1 MKILL
6 IRLSSIGDIVLA
18 TSVLKPLRDKFPK
31 SEISMVVLSPY
42 SSLLQENPY
51 LTKIIDFEVGHTFL
65 SDLYSLFR
73 FIRFLRRE
81 KFDLIIDLHR
91 NLRSILI
98 TLFSGSQKRIRYQKA
113 VLKRRML
120 VLFKKRKI
128 KAGFVHT
135 VHRYLAAL
143 EPLDISP
150 NHAAP
155 ELFLKEEEKKKAE
168 RIVNSEFKMKNSEF
182 TDHNS
187 PFTILVGM
195 IPGARHATKRWN
207 PSGFAALGMRLRR
220 ELNAGIILLGDGGD
234 QDAARTIEE
243 EMDEDVFNLV
253 GKTSLRELVLIL
265 DRCGI
270 IISNDSGP
278 LHMARGLGKPVVALF
293 GPTVEEFGFSPYDVG
308 GTSLPDRPP
317 ADEAGQAGQSL
328 TLSKE
333 LPCRPCSLH
342 GSARCPL
349 VHHNCM
355 NLIKFDEVFEAVK
368 LLIKR

>member
-51 LTKIIDFEVGHTFL
+51 LTRIIDFEVGQNFL
-65 SDLYSLFR
+65 SDLYSLLSFIR
-73 FIRFLRRE
+73 FIRKER
-81 KFDLIIDLHR
+81 FDLIIDLHR
-91 NLRSILI
+91 NLRSFLI
-98 TLFSGSQKRIRYQKA
+98 TLFSGSQKRIRYRKA
-113 VLKRRML
+113 ILKRRWL
-120 VLFKKRKI
+120 VLFKKGK
-128 KAGFVHT
+128 KKPGFIHT

-150 NHAAP
+150 DHAAP
-155 ELFLKEEEKKKAE
+155 ELFLKEEERERAE
-168 RIVNSEFKMKNSEF
+168 RIVNSEFKMKNSKF
-182 TDHNS
+182 KDHNS
-187 PFTILVGM
+187 PFTILVGI

-207 PSGFAALGMRLRR
+207 PSGFAALGKRLRR
-220 ELNAGIILLGDGGD
+220 ELKARIILLGDERD
-234 QDAARTIEE
+234 QKAVRTIED
-243 EMDEDVFNLV
+243 EMDENVINLV
-253 GKTSLRELVLIL
+253 GKTSLRELALIL
-265 DRCGI
+265 DRCEI
-270 IISNDSGP
+270 IVSNDSGP

-293 GPTVEEFGFSPYDVG
+293 GPTVEEFGFSPYDTGETFSSV
-308 GTSLPDRPP
+308 
-317 ADEAGQAGQSL
+317 

-355 NLIKFDEVFEAVK
+355 NLIKSDEVFEAVK
-368 LLIKR
+368 LLLNR